1 MTDIQCKCPHCHA
14 EVEVNEDL
22 ESDMDHSHSIECEE
36 CGETYYLWG
45 NQLVTGDDL
54 HEYRCDS
61 LASADYEERAY
72 GRSDDY

>member
-1 MTDIQCKCPHCHA
+1 MTNIQCKCPHCQV
-14 EVEVNEDL
+14 EVEVNKDN
-22 ESDMDHSHSIECEE
+22 ESDLDDSFPMACEE

-45 NQLVTGDDL
+45 NQLVTRDDL

-72 GRSDDY
+72 GSRDD